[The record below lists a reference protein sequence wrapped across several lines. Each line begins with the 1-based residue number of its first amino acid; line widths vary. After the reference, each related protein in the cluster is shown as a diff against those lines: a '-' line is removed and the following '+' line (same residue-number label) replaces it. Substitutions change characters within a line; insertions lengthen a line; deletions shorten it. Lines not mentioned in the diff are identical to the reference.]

1 MLREQGLVVSVDVN
15 DIQCYDKKALSEAVD
30 YIMYMSYDQHW
41 STSPVAGSVAQVSWQ
56 EKIVKRVLEQEG
68 VPREKLLLGIPF
80 YTRLWKETVDESG
93 KKKLTSSALTMKQA
107 KNLIIE
113 NNAKVEWDEE
123 SGQFYAE
130 YTKDNTNYRLWLED
144 ANSINLRTSLV
155 HKYRLAGTCAW
166 SIYFVSEDIWDVL
179 NKNLKEIESYQEW
192 LEQNRNNQYK
202 FP

>member
-1 MLREQGLVVSVDVN
+1 MTKRHW
-15 DIQCYDKKALSEAVD
+15 SEAVD

-113 NNAKVEWDEE
+113 TM
-123 SGQFYAE
+123 Q
-130 YTKDNTNYRLWLED
+130 R
-144 ANSINLRTSLV
+144 
-155 HKYRLAGTCAW
+155 
-166 SIYFVSEDIWDVL
+166 
-179 NKNLKEIESYQEW
+179 
-192 LEQNRNNQYK
+192 
-202 FP
+202 